1 MAHLGFS
8 YPDKPYDSFWGPPN
22 SHHNFCEEDFILT
35 PFIAEVINTLTNLTY
50 LLYGSYGIYK
60 NRHKPDAFLHSWP
73 YIGIMSVGLGSA
85 IFHATNLYYTQWADD
100 LSMLFATATVMHRV
114 YTFDKPLK
122 DAVVWGLGLAGFL
135 FAFSVYHCMT
145 DEIVMHAILFGVMI
159 LAVGIKTRATIN
171 ARITSPILRS
181 QIRKLVWVGTGSFGL
196 GWALW
201 NVDQFGCDTLT
212 SIKRWIGMPLSFIFE
227 LHGWWHIFTGI
238 GAYCFIGLVEY
249 LTSEEAGE
257 ELKGRFAWPVGKF
270 VGGEGKGQ
278 DGVRRGEYEGLAAEE
293 ARED

>member
-1 MAHLGFS
+1 MAS
-8 YPDKPYDSFWGPPN
+8 
-22 SHHNFCEEDFILT
+22 SHPSPSLHRASLTSHSFCEEDFILT

-50 LLYGSYGIYK
+50 LVYGSYGIYK
-60 NRHKPDAFLHSWP
+60 NRHKADAFLHAWP
-73 YIGIMSVGLGSA
+73 YIGIMLVGAGSA

-114 YTFDKPLK
+114 FTFDRPKK
-122 DAVVWGLGLAGFL
+122 DAVVYGLALAAFL
-135 FAFSVYHCMT
+135 VLFSIYHCLT
-145 DEIVMHAILFGVMI
+145 DEIVGHAILFGAMI
-159 LAVGIKTRATIN
+159 LIVGFKTRMTIN
-171 ARITSPILRS
+171 QRITSPVLRS
-181 QIRKLVWVGTGSFGL
+181 QIRKLVWVGTASFGL

-212 SIKRWIGMPLSFIFE
+212 NIKRWIGMPLSFIFE

-257 ELKGRFAWPVGKF
+257 ELKGRFAWPVDKF
-270 VGGEGKGQ
+270 VDGEAKGVDRADYGRVPEEEGGRV
-278 DGVRRGEYEGLAAEE
+278 D
-293 ARED
+293 